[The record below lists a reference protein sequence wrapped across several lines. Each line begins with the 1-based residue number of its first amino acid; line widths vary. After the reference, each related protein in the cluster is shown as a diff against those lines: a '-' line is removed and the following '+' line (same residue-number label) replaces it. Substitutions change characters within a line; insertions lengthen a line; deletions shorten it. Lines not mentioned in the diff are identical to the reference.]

1 MAPTGAQSGP
11 SQIYH
16 FRCQMYAGGK
26 ILELV
31 ESTKRDLTIVAST
44 GGEKLEGV
52 GGKKRS
58 YGRNGDGGWP
68 HGCSSC
74 DGTNLK
80 PPGASLL
87 ALILCCRRILLQIS
101 SRSPRSSIPFRLNL
115 HLFRM
120 HFTSP
125 ILSVFGLHF
134 KLFAG
139 GGCFFANNRW
149 LLHSRA
155 CSASLRRTMA
165 SLLWIP
171 GVVSLNKSSLLL
183 SVVYLGEYRSFFA
196 VAFSRCQ
203 LRAFLAD
210 FRFLNFL
217 VVVCCG
223 ELFGSCVSVLSC
235 DA

>member
-1 MAPTGAQSGP
+1 
-11 SQIYH
+11 
-16 FRCQMYAGGK
+16 MYAGGK
-26 ILELV
+26 TLELV

-80 PPGASLL
+80 TPG
-87 ALILCCRRILLQIS
+87 RFS
-101 SRSPRSSIPFRLNL
+101 SRAHPLLSPHSTANLLPLFNSVRLNL

-171 GVVSLNKSSLLL
+171 GVVSLYNASSYYL
-183 SVVYLGEYRSFFA
+183 SFTR
-196 VAFSRCQ
+196 VAS
-203 LRAFLAD
+203 LPWL
-210 FRFLNFL
+210 
-217 VVVCCG
+217 
-223 ELFGSCVSVLSC
+223 
-235 DA
+235 

>member
-1 MAPTGAQSGP
+1 M
-11 SQIYH
+11 
-16 FRCQMYAGGK
+16 
-26 ILELV
+26 
-31 ESTKRDLTIVAST
+31 IVAST
-44 GGEKLEGV
+44 GGKNEKVLEGR
-52 GGKKRS
+52 KELWQQWRW
-58 YGRNGDGGWP
+58 RWP
-68 HGCSSC
+68 HGCTSC

-80 PPGASLL
+80 TPG
-87 ALILCCRRILLQIS
+87 RFS
-101 SRSPRSSIPFRLNL
+101 SRAHPLLSPHSTANLLPLFNSVRLNL

-223 ELFGSCVSVLSC
+223 ELFGSRVSVLSC